1 MQRNLYMTE
10 VALYD
15 RPALEVV
22 TFTTHFGKFGLMTC
36 FDALF
41 QHPFIDLI
49 ETEGIITHLG
59 LKNLVLK
66 KNTLHAAKLGLC
78 VVPDVLS
85 SYIYLNYATYMQG
98 FHSWFMVYC
107 LWLILV
113 DEHVGRIYAD
123 SEYNKMLLI

>member
-49 ETEGIITHLG
+49 ETEGIITHLR

-66 KNTLHAAKLGLC
+66 KNYSTRCK
-78 VVPDVLS
+78 
-85 SYIYLNYATYMQG
+85 T
-98 FHSWFMVYC
+98 WFMRC
-107 LWLILV
+107 P
-113 DEHVGRIYAD
+113 GRP
-123 SEYNKMLLI
+123 E